1 MKKMP
6 AVWFAVCLLCIAGTL
21 VSGVISGAAVE
32 PVLSAW
38 AGRASASSAVLTP
51 AGAVSASTGSDN
63 LPSAAASAPA
73 SSAAPSAAP
82 ISAAAARDDFRAV
95 WIATVSNINFPSK
108 PGLSADAQKKEI
120 DTILDNAKKDGFR
133 TVIVQ
138 MRPDSDALY
147 ASKIYPWAAVLTGTE
162 GRSPGY
168 DPLQYFVAGAH
179 SRGLKLEAWLNP
191 YRIQGKADLSKLA
204 ASNPARLHTDWT
216 VKGNDGGLYFDPG
229 LPQVRSLI
237 EAGVMEIVKNYA
249 VDGIVFDDY
258 FYPEKNF
265 ADDASYKKYGGGK
278 DRGDWRRENV
288 DTLVKEIHDQIKASG
303 KNVVFGMCPF
313 AIWANKADN
322 PAGSDTDAGDFQSYY
337 DQYADTRLWV
347 QKGYIDYICPQI
359 YWKIG
364 YSLADYAKVLDW
376 WANTVK
382 GTGVKLYIAH
392 AVYRMAASSS
402 GWPADEIMNQ
412 LALAGKYSEYAGS
425 SFYGYAQVA
434 ANTDGIADRLAAY
447 YGAK

>member
-1 MKKMP
+1 MKKAP
-6 AVWFAVCLLCIAGTL
+6 AVWFAACLLCIVGTL
-21 VSGVISGAAVE
+21 ASGVISGAAVA

-38 AGRASASSAVLTP
+38 AGHSSAASAVLTR
-51 AGAVSASTGSDN
+51 AGAVSASSGSDN
-63 LPSAAASAPA
+63 LPSAAPSGQA
-73 SSAAPSAAP
+73 SSAVTLSP
-82 ISAAAARDDFRAV
+82 AAARDDFRAV
-95 WIATVSNINFPSK
+95 WIATVSNINFPSR

-120 DTILDNAKKDGFR
+120 DTILDNAKKDGLR

-138 MRPDSDALY
+138 MRPDCDALY
-147 ASKIYPWAAVLTGTE
+147 ASKIYPWSAVLTGTE
-162 GRSPGY
+162 GKNPGY
-168 DPLQYFVAGAH
+168 DPLQYFVEGAH

-204 ASNPARLHTDWT
+204 ASSPARKHTDWT

-237 EAGVMEIVKNYA
+237 EAGVMEIVNHYA

-288 DTLVKEIHDQIKASG
+288 DTLVREIHDQIKASG

-313 AIWANKADN
+313 AVWANKSDN
-322 PAGSDTDAGDFQSYY
+322 PAGSDTRAFESYY

-359 YWKIG
+359 YWQIG

-376 WANTVK
+376 WVNTVK
-382 GTGVKLYIAH
+382 GTGVKLYVAH
-392 AVYRMAASSS
+392 AVYRMASSSS

-412 LALAGKYSEYAGS
+412 LALAGKYAEYAGS
-425 SFYGYAQVA
+425 SFYGYAQIA

-447 YGAK
+447 YGVK